1 MELMELMEITM
12 KTKETRMKIV
22 ITILRNIFLL
32 ILPLEFSEQTNLS
45 RKDGNDYEFISLSIF
60 PQILFTNLVFFNK
73 N

>member
-1 MELMELMEITM
+1 MELMEITM

-32 ILPLEFSEQTNLS
+32 ILPLEFSEQTNLNQ
-45 RKDGNDYEFISLSIF
+45 KDGNDYEFISLSIF